1 MYKHVRSLDYIRII
15 NRCIHQAHSYFPSI
29 TKLSEFRYLEFSKI
43 GTQRIFFQILCF
55 KLPKDE
61 CPIMVILTSI
71 FKVKTSMLYSKGMLF
86 LKMLMY
92 LFKIRTSSFS
102 VIKIFILSIINLEN
116 IKQIKYC
123 I

>member
-1 MYKHVRSLDYIRII
+1 MYKHVRSLDHIRIT

-29 TKLSEFRYLEFSKI
+29 TKLSEFRYLEFSKT
-43 GTQRIFFQILCF
+43 GTQRTFFKILCF
-55 KLPKDE
+55 KLLEE
-61 CPIMVILTSI
+61 CSIMVILTSI
-71 FKVKTSMLYSKGMLF
+71 FEVKTSMLYSKLMLF

-123 I
+123 M